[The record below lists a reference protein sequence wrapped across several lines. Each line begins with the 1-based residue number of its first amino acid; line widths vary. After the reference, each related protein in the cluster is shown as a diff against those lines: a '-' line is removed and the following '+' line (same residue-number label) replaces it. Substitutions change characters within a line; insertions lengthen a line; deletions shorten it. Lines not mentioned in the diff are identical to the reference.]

1 VKCHFPWVLADF
13 KAVKNCAV
21 HIKSPKTVFLYA
33 FSVWLWMKWSLGLAF
48 ESCLL
53 HIKLKKINFYMH
65 VFNSAR
71 LFCLCNA
78 YKKRKNGF
86 LYAFSSGFGRNGT
99 LDWLLKAVYCI

>member
-1 VKCHFPWVLADF
+1 MFLILRGCFVCMM
-13 KAVKNCAV
+13 
-21 HIKSPKTVFLYA
+21 HIKSPKTAFLYA
-33 FSVWLWMKWSLGLAF
+33 FSCGFGRNGALDWLLKAV
-48 ESCLL
+48 LL

-86 LYAFSSGFGRNGT
+86 FICVVMF
-99 LDWLLKAVYCI
+99 WKVEKALSL